1 MALRTPPT
9 RDRLIRT
16 IATLAGN
23 EDIELFV
30 RRALGSN
37 AYGRYTSPAKP
48 RDEQISE
55 ILDGVEK
62 DGLERWLFAH
72 LMARWVA
79 KDLVRDIV
87 DACPSIIAD
96 LPDTAQRVQQ
106 LIGPI
111 RQKIGRDEAALLEAA
126 RVRREISDDLGRLAD
141 DIFVHGG
148 LSRLQ
153 SIVSDVLETYDPEAN
168 SLRDA
173 AFQGNRVR
181 QLIDE
186 ILDEV
191 SLLPDRVVELPDEKK
206 WVDEI
211 KALTSE
217 LDAALRNAEHAG
229 ISNCLASISRLLRK
243 NFARVN
249 RSLVET
255 AEEFRTDRITAL
267 VGEAAQELGF
277 GIADIRP
284 TLVGRALTSQIWQ
297 LLEADLWL
305 LTSLTGDGA
314 ESLSDL
320 YKSWLDLK
328 AKALWLAALT
338 ADDSWRQGLEKAAE
352 AIEDLMGSQD
362 EHGSG
367 IRSRLNAMAGIIH
380 DRFEPLSEQ
389 LKKDYA
395 GLRPLVHALD
405 VH

>member
-1 MALRTPPT
+1 MLKSPPT

-23 EDIELFV
+23 ESIELFV
-30 RRALGSN
+30 RRALGSS
-37 AYGRYTSPAKP
+37 AFGKYTSSAKS

-55 ILDGVEK
+55 ILNGVEQ

-72 LMARWVA
+72 MMARWVS
-79 KDLVRDIV
+79 KDLVRDII

-96 LPDTAQRVQQ
+96 LPDTTQLVQQ
-106 LIGPI
+106 LVGPLKQRI
-111 RQKIGRDEAALLEAA
+111 RRDEAALLEAA
-126 RVRREISDDLGRLAD
+126 KVRREISDDLGRLAD
-141 DIFVHGG
+141 EIFVHGS

-153 SIVSDVLETYDPEAN
+153 AIVSDVLDAYDPQAI
-168 SLRDA
+168 SLKAA
-173 AFQGNRVR
+173 AFQENRVR

-191 SLLPDRVVELPDEKK
+191 SLLPGRVVELPDEKK
-206 WVDEI
+206 WVVEI
-211 KALTSE
+211 KELTRK
-217 LDAALRNAEHAG
+217 LDVALRDSDESG
-229 ISNCLASISRLLRK
+229 ISSCLVSISRLLRK
-243 NFARVN
+243 NFARAN
-249 RSLVET
+249 RSLVT
-255 AEEFRTDRITAL
+255 AAEEFRTDRITAL
-267 VGEAAQELGF
+267 VGESAQELGF

-297 LLEADLWL
+297 MLEAELWL
-305 LTSLTGDGA
+305 LTSLTGDGG
-314 ESLSDL
+314 ESWGDF

-328 AKALWLAALT
+328 AKVLWLAALT
-338 ADDSWRQGLEKAAE
+338 ADESWRQGLEKAAE

-362 EHGSG
+362 EQGSG
-367 IRSRLNAMAGIIH
+367 IRSKLNAMAGIIQ

-405 VH
+405 IH